1 MQFSKIARKIAGV
14 PCLYSSY
21 TEGKLAWQK
30 EEEKAG
36 GPNVDPHLMNL
47 SDFLPKCA
55 VQKGEGSFTVER
67 LNKHFLSQVFKANI
81 NRDKSHSQCTLN
93 VARMALYLCGLS
105 PDNP

>member
-55 VQKGEGSFTVER
+55 QPEAVTLGGNLSGTPSARYLGSHEH
-67 LNKHFLSQVFKANI
+67 L
-81 NRDKSHSQCTLN
+81 
-93 VARMALYLCGLS
+93 M
-105 PDNP
+105 